1 MLDVKVKALCDE
13 AEWMEQCYCHPRP
26 ISEDHARLLGQGN
39 RRGSKANIECPVP
52 REAGRIVELTMGR
65 PEKAKRLILGASS
78 AKLTELLTDCG
89 EDLRADII
97 DADSVFSTIV
107 AEECVCGGQS
117 SLTSTSSRQS

>member
-1 MLDVKVKALCDE
+1 M
-13 AEWMEQCYCHPRP
+13 
-26 ISEDHARLLGQGN
+26 
-39 RRGSKANIECPVP
+39 
-52 REAGRIVELTMGR
+52 VELTMGR

-107 AEECVCGGQS
+107 AEEWGQS
-117 SLTSTSSRQS
+117 SLTSTSSRQCS